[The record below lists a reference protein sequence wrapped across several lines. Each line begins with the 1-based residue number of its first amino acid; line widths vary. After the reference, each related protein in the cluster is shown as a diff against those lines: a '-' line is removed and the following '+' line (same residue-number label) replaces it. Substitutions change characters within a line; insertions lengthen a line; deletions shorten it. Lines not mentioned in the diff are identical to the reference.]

1 MKRVS
6 LAVLLLASSLTLVGC
21 GESKSDPAAYNKCLE
36 TEAAKLLDE
45 TGSNLDYANE
55 MAAKA
60 CADLQ
65 SVYLP
70 ALHFSEQY
78 FTFSQSRA
86 HFLRHSKGRLQR
98 WQILG
103 GKPFLVLA
111 CIGRGYSEL
120 PWKIFFSRF
129 KNLVEFAKLFLIER
143 TPRK

>member
-1 MKRVS
+1 MGRRSSADYHLSMKRVS

-65 SVYLP
+65 
-70 ALHFSEQY
+70 
-78 FTFSQSRA
+78 
-86 HFLRHSKGRLQR
+86 
-98 WQILG
+98 
-103 GKPFLVLA
+103 
-111 CIGRGYSEL
+111 
-120 PWKIFFSRF
+120 
-129 KNLVEFAKLFLIER
+129 
-143 TPRK
+143 